1 MMINTKRYLILIAA
15 VFVLAACGPSDSD
28 QAPDASL
35 PFVTDAPAG
44 AYRIDSSHA
53 DLSFRVNHLGF
64 SLYTARFTKFTADLH
79 FNPLSPAAMSVVATI
94 DPYSL
99 VLPSP
104 PEGFL
109 ETLLGPEWLDTEQY
123 PQIIFQ
129 STKVEATGSSS
140 VQITGALTL
149 HGITKPVVLEATF
162 NGGYA
167 GHPMDPHGRIG
178 FSARASF
185 KRSDFGISF
194 GIPAPGSTMG
204 VGDSVEV
211 IIEAEFTGPPLNQVN
226 EDSAQQP

>member
-1 MMINTKRYLILIAA
+1 MMIKAEANVA
-15 VFVLAACGPSDSD
+15 
-28 QAPDASL
+28 
-35 PFVTDAPAG
+35 FVTEAPAG
-44 AYRIDSSHA
+44 AYRVDPSHA
-53 DLSFRVNHLGF
+53 DLTFRLSHLGF
-64 SLYTARFTKFTADLH
+64 SLYTARFTKFTAELNFD
-79 FNPLSPAAMSVVATI
+79 PLSPAEMSVVAMI

-99 VLPSP
+99 ALPSP

-109 ETLLGPEWLDTEQY
+109 ETLLSPEWLDTEQY
-123 PQIIFQ
+123 SQIIFQ
-129 STKVEATGSSS
+129 STKVEATGSSA
-140 VQITGALTL
+140 VQITGVLTL
-149 HGITKPVVLEATF
+149 HGITKPVVLDATF

-167 GHPMDPHGRIG
+167 GHPMDPHGRIA

-211 IIEAEFTGPPLNQVN
+211 IIEAEFTGPPLNPSN